1 MQEAVRA
8 ALAAAEARM
17 RKTAIILLLLSFLLC
32 TSCAVDAK
40 YPSKVVITANGKKYH
55 RPKCHM
61 AKKHVRTL
69 TVEEAKKL
77 GYEPCRV
84 CKP

>member
-1 MQEAVRA
+1 MLEAVRA
-8 ALAAAEARM
+8 ALEAAEASM
-17 RKTAIILLLLSFLLC
+17 RKTAVIILLLSFLLC
-32 TSCAVDAK
+32 TAGAVGAK
-40 YPSKVVITANGKKYH
+40 SSMVVITTNGKKYH

-61 AKKHVRTL
+61 AKKYVKEL

-77 GYEPCRV
+77 GYKPCKV

>member
-1 MQEAVRA
+1 MRRTAV
-8 ALAAAEARM
+8 
-17 RKTAIILLLLSFLLC
+17 ILLLLAFLLC
-32 TSCAVDAK
+32 TTGAVGAK
-40 YPSKVVITANGKKYH
+40 DSSKVVITANGKKYH

-61 AKKHVRTL
+61 AKKYVKEL

-77 GYEPCRV
+77 GYKPCKI